1 MGDAGND
8 VQTERA
14 NAEGDRSRK
23 KSTHSR
29 ARRREA
35 GPHRQRMSNRLN
47 LRLRDNRTGFHQVA
61 TVVGGRKRQ
70 CFINMML
77 GRPHGDQTNG
87 HRQRANPVSNRMQR
101 AEEQQSSNRKSCGR
115 THQTFHYTAALDF
128 SWGFFA
134 MSDTFDA
141 EPPSHAWPHCPAT
154 LSILPRLGTFW
165 CGSALAA
172 RQEWCRSKR
181 IFEKAA
187 TTNGS

>member
-8 VQTERA
+8 VQTGRA

-47 LRLRDNRTGFHQVA
+47 LRLRDNRTGFHQVP

-77 GRPHGDQTNG
+77 GRPHGDQSHR
-87 HRQRANPVSNRMQR
+87 HRQRAYPVSNRMQR

-115 THQTFHYTAALDF
+115 THQTPLYRRFGLFLGVLWHVRYIRGRTP
-128 SWGFFA
+128 
-134 MSDTFDA
+134 M
-141 EPPSHAWPHCPAT
+141 
-154 LSILPRLGTFW
+154 PR
-165 CGSALAA
+165 
-172 RQEWCRSKR
+172 
-181 IFEKAA
+181 
-187 TTNGS
+187 